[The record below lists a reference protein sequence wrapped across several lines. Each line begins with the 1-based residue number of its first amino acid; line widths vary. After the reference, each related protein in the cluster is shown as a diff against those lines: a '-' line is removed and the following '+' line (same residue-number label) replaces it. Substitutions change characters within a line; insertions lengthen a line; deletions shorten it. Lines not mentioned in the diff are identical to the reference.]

1 MKTISVPAF
10 KEVLEAESKN
20 DSIDF
25 INVCTS
31 AEYKERHIRGV
42 RSVPLDDIES
52 HIGEFRDKKTIFVH
66 CRSGKRAS
74 QAIEK
79 LSALGISAELVNVE
93 GGQMKWEESGYETG
107 SHTSRLPIIRQVFI
121 TAGIL
126 ILLSTVLGYTVA
138 STWFML
144 TGAVAV
150 GLMVS
155 GITGWCGMAL
165 LLAKMPWNK

>member
-10 KEVLEAESKN
+10 KEVLEAESTN

-107 SHTSRLPIIRQVFI
+107 SHTNRLPIIRQVFI

-144 TGAVAV
+144 AGAVAV